1 MAKSL
6 YLLVSCALLL
16 TYVSLSHARADVEKA
31 IQLFAAE
38 RYSEGKA
45 LLEQFL
51 ATHQHD
57 AEAHYYLGRIYLK
70 LQNYDEAARHCKQA
84 VKIQKSNAE
93 HHFCLGL
100 SYGKQAQQ
108 SSPLKKAFLA
118 SKIKKSFK
126 KTVELDPNHVQ
137 GRIGLTKF
145 YLQAPAFMGGDID
158 KAYEQ
163 ATILLRLDG
172 IKGRALLEKV
182 RQRKVRAS
190 DAEATSEEML
200 SDS

>member
-1 MAKSL
+1 MADFGSDAFKDLVRPPDFLPHL
-6 YLLVSCALLL
+6 YYGSPHD
-16 TYVSLSHARADVEKA
+16 LS
-31 IQLFAAE
+31 IQGKIN
-38 RYSEGKA
+38 RY
-45 LLEQFL
+45 
-51 ATHQHD
+51 
-57 AEAHYYLGRIYLK
+57 YLK

-100 SYGKQAQQ
+100 SYGKKAQQ

-137 GRIGLTKF
+137 GRIGLTNY

-182 RQRKVRAS
+182 RQRKARAS
-190 DAEATSEEML
+190 EAEATYQDML